1 MRGDNMIRSTR
12 ILVNGVVAIG
22 LALTFGACDD
32 DSSSNVAGP
41 NAGNDGT
48 ITLTITIEAA
58 GVSPKDVTIAPGQRV
73 RFTNNDTVSHTMF
86 SDPHPAHTD
95 CPGLNAIDLLNPGQS
110 KVSNNMDNVRVCTY
124 HDEQRDTDAR
134 YRGTIRVQ

>member
-1 MRGDNMIRSTR
+1 MIRSTR

-22 LALTFGACDD
+22 LALTFGACGS
-32 DSSSNVAGP
+32 DSNPAGP
-41 NAGNDGT
+41 NTGDSGT
-48 ITLTITIEAA
+48 VVLTITIEAA
-58 GVSPKDVTIAPGQRV
+58 GVSPKEVTIAPGQRV
-73 RFTNNDTVSHTMF
+73 RFVNNDSVSHTMF

-110 KVSNNMDNVRVCTY
+110 KTSNNMDNVRVCTY

>member
-1 MRGDNMIRSTR
+1 MIRSTR
-12 ILVNGVVAIG
+12 LLVNSVVAIG

-32 DSSSNVAGP
+32 DSSSNPAGP
-41 NAGNDGT
+41 NTGDSGSVA
-48 ITLTITIEAA
+48 LTITIEAA
-58 GVSPKDVTIAPGQRV
+58 GVTPKEVTISPGQRV
-73 RFTNNDTVSHTMF
+73 RFVNNDTVSHTMF

-95 CPGLNAIDLLNPGQS
+95 CPGLNAIDLLNAGQA
-110 KVSNNMDNVRVCTY
+110 KTSNNMDNVRVCTY

>member
-1 MRGDNMIRSTR
+1 MIRSTR
-12 ILVNGVVAIG
+12 LLVNGVVAIG
-22 LALTFGACDD
+22 LALTLSACDS
-32 DSSSNVAGP
+32 DSNSSLVGP
-41 NAGNDGT
+41 NSGDDGT
-48 ITLTITIEAA
+48 VALTITIEAA
-58 GVSPKDVTIAPGQRV
+58 GVSPKDVTISRGQRV
-73 RFTNNDTVSHTMF
+73 RFVNNDSVSHTMF

-110 KVSNNMDNVRVCTY
+110 KTSNNMDNLRVCTY